1 MLLGGS
7 IQASDFLTVS
17 TAKFGNV
24 YLYPPA
30 KQPARNLLIVISG
43 DGGWTR
49 AVPEISRLLSKQ
61 NFFVAGID
69 IRQYGGKMTSRESGC
84 NCPSC
89 DLVQLAGFLRQR
101 FGLNSNQPPL
111 LMGYS
116 SGATLAYA
124 AAAESPAGTFLATF
138 SFGFCPDLEW
148 KRALCRGEGLE
159 GAPLPR
165 GKGELL
171 SPSREMKSLWV
182 AFQGETDQVCD
193 PSVTENFV
201 KQVPGGRIVELPH
214 VGHGFASLKNWLPE
228 FEAVLENVGSQEIA
242 SGSRA
247 LGGRRP

>member
-1 MLLGGS
+1 MLFGGS
-7 IQASDFLTVS
+7 LQASDSLIVS

-30 KQPARNLLIVISG
+30 REPARNLLIVISG

-61 NFFVAGID
+61 NYFVAGID
-69 IRQYGGKMTSRESGC
+69 IREYGGRVTSRDSGC
-84 NCPSC
+84 DCPSC
-89 DLVQLAGFLRQR
+89 DLQQLSEFLRQK
-101 FGLNSNQPPL
+101 FNLSSNQPPL

-124 AAAESPAGTFLATF
+124 AAAESPTGTFLATF

-148 KRALCRGEGLE
+148 KRVLCRGEGLE
-159 GAPLPR
+159 GAPLTH
-165 GKGELL
+165 GKGELF
-171 SPSREMKSLWV
+171 SPSREMQSRWI

-201 KQVPGGRIVELPH
+201 KQVPGGQIVELPH
-214 VGHGFASLKNWLPE
+214 VGHGFASLKHWLPE
-228 FEAVLENVGSQEIA
+228 FEAALQNVSSPEIA
-242 SGSRA
+242 AGSHTLA
-247 LGGRRP
+247 SRRP